1 MTYFSGINKFHLGET
16 SYLRWNTTAVTNIFN
31 VNGLGYQEAIVYHT
45 FLQNTN
51 TNCGLDVQTFTSYGY
66 SNLPGMY
73 VWVKATNCSPNNEI
87 RLRIG
92 SPSSL
97 VAGLNYYTQ
106 ALYWDPTAYPSG
118 PDNGEITVDT
128 YLEFVPTGARQAA
141 FSKFMGKFCYNSV
154 GPAHATSSGNCY

>member
-1 MTYFSGINKFHLGET
+1 MTYFSGINKFHLDET

-73 VWVKATNCSPNNEI
+73 VC
-87 RLRIG
+87 
-92 SPSSL
+92 
-97 VAGLNYYTQ
+97 
-106 ALYWDPTAYPSG
+106 
-118 PDNGEITVDT
+118 
-128 YLEFVPTGARQAA
+128 
-141 FSKFMGKFCYNSV
+141 MGQSN
-154 GPAHATSSGNCY
+154 